1 MKRILLA
8 GLCLFLA
15 GAAAAAGTLDRIA
28 DSGEIRIGYRE
39 GTEPF
44 SFVND
49 QGQPAGYSIELCQ
62 RVAGAVKEK
71 LKLSA
76 LKTTYVPVAVKDRF
90 SAVAKGDIDI
100 LCAATTITLSRMEQV
115 DFSLMT
121 FTTGGGVMSLTATP
135 VPTVGDLT
143 GKKVAVVTDTTG
155 EVALKAY
162 LSESF
167 IDAQVVSAKSSE
179 EARQMLDRG
188 EVDAWAGDQIVLIG
202 QLMRE
207 GNPRDYVISQDLF
220 SYEPYGLAVARGDAD
235 FRLVVDSTIARL
247 YRTGQ
252 FKALFEKWFARSGI
266 RPSPILQAMY
276 TLQALPD

>member
-1 MKRILLA
+1 MKKMILA
-8 GLCLFLA
+8 GLSMFLTVA
-15 GAAAAAGTLDRIA
+15 SVAAGTLDRIA
-28 DSGEIRIGYRE
+28 ERGEIRIGYRE

-44 SFVND
+44 SFLNE

-62 RVAGAVKEK
+62 RVAGAVKEN
-71 LKLSA
+71 LKLSS
-76 LKTTYVPVAVKDRF
+76 LKVTYVPVAVKDRF
-90 SAVAKGDIDI
+90 SSVAKGDVDI

-121 FTTGGGVMSLTATP
+121 FTTGGGVMSRAEAPL
-135 VPTVGDLT
+135 PTVGDLT

-155 EVALKAY
+155 EAALKAY
-162 LSESF
+162 LADAF
-167 IDAQVVSAKSSE
+167 IDAQVISADSSE
-179 EARQMLDRG
+179 EARKMLDRG

-207 GNPRDYVISQDLF
+207 GNPRDYTISQDLF

-235 FRLVVDSTIARL
+235 FRLVVDRTIARL

-252 FKALFEKWFARSGI
+252 FKALFEKWFARAGI

>member
-1 MKRILLA
+1 MILA

-15 GAAAAAGTLDRIA
+15 VASVAAGTLDRIA
-28 DSGEIRIGYRE
+28 ERGEIRIGYRE

-44 SFVND
+44 SFLND

-62 RVAGAVKEK
+62 RVAGAVKEN
-71 LKLSA
+71 LKLSK
-76 LKTTYVPVAVKDRF
+76 LKVTYVPVAVKDRF
-90 SAVAKGDIDI
+90 SSVANGDVDI

-121 FTTGGGVMSLTATP
+121 FTTGGGVMSRAEAPL
-135 VPTVGDLT
+135 PTVGDLT
-143 GKKVAVVTDTTG
+143 GKKVAVVAGTTG
-155 EVALKAY
+155 EAALKAY
-162 LSESF
+162 LADAF
-167 IDAQVVSAKSSE
+167 IDAQVISADSSE
-179 EARQMLDRG
+179 EARKMLDRG

-207 GNPRDYVISQDLF
+207 GNPRDYTISQDLF
-220 SYEPYGLAVARGDAD
+220 SYEPYGLAVARDDAD
-235 FRLVVDSTIARL
+235 FRLVVDRTIARL